1 MGIGL
6 IGAIIVG
13 GLAGWIASIIMKA
26 DTGLIANIGL
36 GIVGAVVLNFILRLF
51 NIYAADA
58 WMPQLLVGLVGACL
72 VIWVWR
78 AVRARS

>member
-1 MGIGL
+1 MGGL
-6 IGAIIVG
+6 IVTIVIG

-26 DTGLIANIGL
+26 NTGLFANIGL
-36 GIVGAVVLNFILRLF
+36 GIVGAVVLNFILRMF

-58 WMPQLLVGLVGACL
+58 WKSQLLVGLVGACL

-78 AVRARS
+78 MIRSRG